1 MIQESIQTH
10 LQETM
15 FPCLSTFRE
24 TVRACPSFRKH
35 DKETMFSGLF
45 VFRNYG
51 RENMSPK
58 LIVCMPSGKHV
69 CERMFLLLSGVS
81 SSENMYRKQCFRFV
95 HFPETNLGNNVSAKV
110 FSILPRT

>member
-1 MIQESIQTH
+1 MIQESIQAH

-15 FPCLSTFRE
+15 FTGLSTFRD
-24 TVRACPSFRKH
+24 TLLRNSACPSFRKH

-51 RENMSPK
+51 GENMQMS
-58 LIVCMPSGKHV
+58 SGKHV
-69 CERMFLLLSGVS
+69 YERMFLLLSGVS

-110 FSILPRT
+110 FPILPRT